1 MRHLPFM
8 LVVCWLEMVCSVLA
22 QPSPAPAQK
31 LTVEYQYQMHY
42 PQPWRGFPRPG
53 LSLGGSLPEQG
64 RDGISSLYG
73 LPFPSPLGAGVY
85 NNPPPFMGHAVGMP
99 GVLPFGPPVWFGPG
113 PWGANPRNAP
123 ALRASVGRSL
133 IPSGP
138 VTPHSISPVA
148 ETVESRL
155 TESFSASDQGSQRSA
170 PSDPV
175 AIRLSREQQDAG
187 DAQMRAGHW
196 SQACLNYRN
205 AVDAAE
211 DRAEAH
217 LRLGFAQ
224 AALFRFPFAVREF
237 KVALALDP
245 TVASATE
252 RLASVFGPNNETVRK
267 SIQRQISEW
276 VREDLHNADRLF
288 LLGLWLHCDDDLRA
302 PEVLEAALRFT
313 DHDRHIVALLVPAPS
328 AASLATQPRGTQ
340 NGFTSSN
347 SNVLTQTP
355 PSVSV
360 PTRTPES
367 LGPSPVS
374 NNLPLPPLPSR
385 DDGPAPRFDHDEE
398 EHRLP
403 PLPTE

>member
-8 LVVCWLEMVCSVLA
+8 LIVCWLEMASPVLA
-22 QPSPAPAQK
+22 QPAPAPSQQ
-31 LTVEYQYQMHY
+31 LTVEYQYQLHF

-73 LPFPSPLGAGVY
+73 LPFPEPLGSGVY
-85 NNPPPFMGHAVGMP
+85 NNPPPFMGHAVGLP
-99 GVLPFGPPVWFGPG
+99 GVMPFGPPIWFGPG
-113 PWGANPRNAP
+113 PWGANPHKLP
-123 ALRASVGRSL
+123 SLRAAVGR
-133 IPSGP
+133 PPMQSGP
-138 VTPHSISPVA
+138 MTPHSISPVA
-148 ETVESRL
+148 ETFESPL
-155 TESFSASDQGSQRSA
+155 TESPSTSDRGSQPFATS
-170 PSDPV
+170 SPV
-175 AIRLSREQQDAG
+175 AIQLSREQQDAG
-187 DAQMRAGHW
+187 DEQLRAGHW

-224 AALFRFPFAVREF
+224 TALCRFPLAVREF

-245 TVASATE
+245 TVASSTE
-252 RLASVFGPNNETVRK
+252 RLDSVFGPNTVTARK
-267 SIQRQISEW
+267 SIQRQISGW

-288 LLGLWLHCDDDLRA
+288 LLGLWLHCDDDTRA
-302 PEVLEAALRFT
+302 AEVLEAALRFT

-340 NGFTSSN
+340 NGSTSPN

-355 PSVSV
+355 PSMIV

-367 LGPSPVS
+367 RGPSPVS
-374 NNLPLPPLPSR
+374 NDWPLPPLPSR
-385 DDGPAPRFDHDEE
+385 DDGPSPRFDHDEE

-403 PLPTE
+403 PLPAE